1 MKCNIFLDDSPTRVP
16 GTILRAYEIWAE
28 EGDGRWEKVW
38 EETGNY
44 QQMRRIPLNRT
55 LKRLK
60 FIPKHPGEAGRPGC
74 MRWNL
79 FKKAPNPF
87 SRPHTS
93 SNPRQA
99 AACCS
104 NSPDKGCSPASPA
117 YRAAPLSQHI
127 LPGRAG

>member
-1 MKCNIFLDDSPTRVP
+1 MKCNIFLDDSPARVS

-60 FIPKHPGEAGRPGC
+60 FIPKASWGSRTARLYAME
-74 MRWNL
+74 L
-79 FKKAPNPF
+79 IKKRRLIRFPAHI
-87 SRPHTS
+87 PH
-93 SNPRQA
+93 
-99 AACCS
+99 
-104 NSPDKGCSPASPA
+104 
-117 YRAAPLSQHI
+117 
-127 LPGRAG
+127 